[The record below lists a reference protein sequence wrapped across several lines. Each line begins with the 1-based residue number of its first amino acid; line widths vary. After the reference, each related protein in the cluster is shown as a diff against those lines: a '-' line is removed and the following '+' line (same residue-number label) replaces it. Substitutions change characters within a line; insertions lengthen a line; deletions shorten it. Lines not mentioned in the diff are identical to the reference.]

1 MLDFIKRMIAFII
14 THFITFG
21 IIIFITVVAVCQQ
34 IGVYKM
40 EWEAGFHKDVIIGIG
55 VWVFIFL
62 IVKLPDIIKN
72 KKGK

>member
-21 IIIFITVVAVCQQ
+21 IIIFIAVVAVCQQ

-40 EWEAGFHKDVIIGIG
+40 EWDAGSHKGVIIGIG

-72 KKGK
+72 KKRK

>member
-21 IIIFITVVAVCQQ
+21 IFIFIAIVAICQL

-40 EWEAGFHKDVIIGIG
+40 EWEAGFHTEVIAGIG
-55 VWVFIFL
+55 VWALIFF
-62 IVKLPDIIKN
+62 IIKN
-72 KKGK
+72 KRGK